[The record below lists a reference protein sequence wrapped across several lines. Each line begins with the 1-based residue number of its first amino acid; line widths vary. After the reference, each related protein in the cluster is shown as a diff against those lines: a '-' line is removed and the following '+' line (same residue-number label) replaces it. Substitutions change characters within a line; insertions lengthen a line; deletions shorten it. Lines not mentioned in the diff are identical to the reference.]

1 MIAYVLYRGD
11 EVLGVGTA
19 EELAERVGVRPETI
33 MNYASV
39 AHRKKADR
47 QVIAMPVPVDRKD
60 FDILA

>member
-33 MNYASV
+33 MNYASE